1 MEENAAITECQA
13 EFRKNYS
20 TVDQIFNLYAIVQKC
35 LRKKGQKLYVAF
47 ADFRKAF
54 DSVRHDKLLYCSR
67 NQEIKGKCFGALSA
81 MYNSLLSCI
90 RANCKYSEFFECPV
104 GVRQG
109 CVLSPSLFSLFINQ
123 LENHVTAKG
132 RHGIQLVPGVMELF
146 ILLFADDVALLWT
159 PTGLQNQLDCL
170 KTCCQEMKM
179 EVNKDKTKIMVFRKE
194 GFLAK
199 HEKWFYNETRLEVVN
214 NYCYIGFSFTTKL
227 SCKQGT
233 AAKGKKSGNM
243 S

>member
-1 MEENAAITECQA
+1 MSCDLY
-13 EFRKNYS
+13 YS

-47 ADFRKAF
+47 VDFRKAF

-67 NQEIKGKCFGALSA
+67 NQEIKGKCFGALRA

-109 CVLSPSLFSLFINQ
+109 CVLSPSLFS
-123 LENHVTAKG
+123 
-132 RHGIQLVPGVMELF
+132 
-146 ILLFADDVALLWT
+146 
-159 PTGLQNQLDCL
+159 
-170 KTCCQEMKM
+170 
-179 EVNKDKTKIMVFRKE
+179 
-194 GFLAK
+194 FLM
-199 HEKWFYNETRLEVVN
+199 
-214 NYCYIGFSFTTKL
+214 L
-227 SCKQGT
+227 SP
-233 AAKGKKSGNM
+233 KS